1 MSVTTYTLR
10 KAAADRV
17 RTDLVVIGVATGK
30 GKALLAAAGS
40 GSVADAYGRRFAPML
55 AAAGFNG
62 SAGETLRVPTNG
74 TINAAQLLVV
84 GLGDAETLTTEKVR
98 RAAGTAA
105 RSIGNVASVALALP
119 AGDAE
124 HVRAVVEGFAT
135 GLYRF
140 DAYKSKPRSGTLAD
154 VVVLSDGARRADVI
168 AARDAAV
175 TLTGFASKAR
185 DWVNTP
191 PNALVPTK
199 FADEI
204 KRLTKGTAVG
214 FELITAAQLK
224 KLGCGGIVGV
234 GQGSDNPPCLVKLTW
249 HPAEP
254 RGSVALVGKG
264 ITFDSGGLTIK
275 PGGSMPAMKSDMAG
289 AASVVAA
296 IHTIAA
302 LEIPVTVGAYVPI
315 AENMVGG
322 SAQRPGDVLRMLSG
336 KTVEVTNTDAEGRLV
351 LADALTMAVRDKP
364 EVIIN
369 VATLTGACVM
379 ALGDR
384 IAGLFGDDETAAE
397 VERAA
402 GSTGELFWRLP
413 IPAEQ
418 RTSVTTESKVAD
430 LLQAN
435 WVRWGGALY
444 AAAFLEQFVEDVPW
458 AHLDVAGPAYN
469 TGGPWGHVP
478 SGGTGFSISTIVELV
493 TGRARSSSQG

>member
-1 MSVTTYTLR
+1 MTTYTLR

-17 RTDLVVIGVATGK
+17 RTDLVVIGVTVDKNTALVAASGAEPVANAY
-30 GKALLAAAGS
+30 GRGFAPLLAAA
-40 GSVADAYGRRFAPML
+40 D
-55 AAAGFNG
+55 FNG
-62 SAGETLRVPTNG
+62 TFGETVRLPTHG
-74 TINAAQLLVV
+74 TLNAGQLLVV
-84 GLGDAETLTTEKVR
+84 GLGDAETLTTEKIR
-98 RAAGTAA
+98 RAAGIAA
-105 RSIGNVASVALALP
+105 RGIGNVASVCIALP
-119 AGDAE
+119 AADAD
-124 HVRAVVEGFAT
+124 HVRAVIEGFST

-140 DAYKSKPRSGTLAD
+140 DAFKSKPRTGNLAD
-154 VVVLSDGARRADVI
+154 VVVLSDVARRADVV
-168 AARDAAV
+168 AARDAAI
-175 TLTGFASKAR
+175 TLAEHANKAR

-199 FADEI
+199 FAEEI
-204 KRLTKGTAVG
+204 RKHTAGTEVE
-214 FELITAAQLK
+214 FELLTAAQLK

-234 GQGSDNPPCLVKLTW
+234 GQGSVNPPCLVKLTW
-249 HPAEP
+249 QPTAA

-289 AASVVAA
+289 AATVVAA

-302 LEIPVTVGAYVPI
+302 LNIPVRVTAYVPI

-322 SAQRPGDVLRMLSG
+322 TSQRPGDVLTMLSG

-351 LADALTMAVRDKP
+351 LADALTMAVRDQP

-384 IAGLFGDDETAAE
+384 IAGLFGDEETVSE
-397 VERAA
+397 VDRAA
-402 GSTGELFWRLP
+402 ARTGELFWHLP

-418 RTSVTTESKVAD
+418 RTSVTTESKIAD

-444 AAAFLEQFVEDVPW
+444 AAAFLEQFVEEVPW

-469 TGGPWGHVP
+469 TGGPWGHIP
-478 SGGTGFSISTIVELV
+478 NGGTGFSISTIVELV
-493 TGRARSSSQG
+493 QGRANA

>member
-1 MSVTTYTLR
+1 MTTYTLR

-17 RTDLVVIGVATGK
+17 RTDLVVIGVAVGA
-30 GKALLAAAGS
+30 GKALVPTTGAEP
-40 GSVADAYGRRFAPML
+40 VAEAYGRGFAPML
-55 AAAGFNG
+55 AAAGFGG
-62 SAGETLRVPTNG
+62 SFGEAVRVPTHG
-74 TINAAQLLVV
+74 TINAGQLLVV
-84 GLGDAETLTTEKVR
+84 GVGNLAELTAEKVR
-98 RAAGTAA
+98 RAAGVAA
-105 RSIGNVASVALALP
+105 RNIGNVASVTLALP
-119 AGDAE
+119 AEDVAG
-124 HVRAVVEGFAT
+124 VRAVIEGFST
-135 GLYRF
+135 GLYRYET
-140 DAYKSKPRSGTLAD
+140 YKSKPTTGGIAD
-154 VVVLSDGARRADVI
+154 VVVLTDGARRAEVV

-175 TLTGFASKAR
+175 TLTRYADQAR

-191 PNALVPTK
+191 PNALVPRT
-199 FADEI
+199 FADQI
-204 KRLTKGTAVG
+204 KKLGDGTAVE
-214 FELITAAQLK
+214 FELLTAAQLK
-224 KLGCGGIVGV
+224 KSGAGGIIGV
-234 GQGSDNPPCLVKLTW
+234 GQGSANPPCLVKLTW
-249 HPAEP
+249 APDAP

-289 AASVVAA
+289 AATVVAA
-296 IHTIAA
+296 IHTLAA
-302 LEIPVTVGAYVPI
+302 LEVPVTVTAYVPI
-315 AENMVGG
+315 AENMVSGT
-322 SAQRPGDVLRMLSG
+322 AQRPGDVLKMLSG

-351 LADALTMAVRDKP
+351 LADALTLAVRDEP

-384 IAGLFGDDETAAE
+384 IAGLFGDDRTTAE
-397 VERAA
+397 VQRAA
-402 GSTGELFWRLP
+402 DSTGELFWRLP

-418 RTSVTTESKVAD
+418 RTSVRTESKVAD

-493 TGRARSSSQG
+493 SARAAS